1 MTDYRAVMKLLVQ
14 QRSYRQIEQQ
24 LGCSHRAISRSNQVL
39 RSLGIRTLDHILALT
54 DDELDELF
62 VDGRSTGQ
70 GEFVPIDF
78 DAVVKARTGRN
89 KQTLQVLW
97 GALHHH
103 TCFTRPAPLQLRP
116 VSPVGG
122 VSCRCGRFDRTHHP
136 HTGAHHAGGLGR
148 HQDAPVRPLWRTGG
162 EGQRV
167 CRLNAVFRD
176 DFCPRMSG

>member
-14 QRSYRQIEQQ
+14 QRSYRQMEQQ
-24 LGCSHRAISRSNQVL
+24 FGCSHRAISRSNQVL
-39 RSLGIRTLDHILALT
+39 RSLGIRTIDQVLALT

-97 GALHHH
+97 ARYEGVRKFVCEALI
-103 TCFTRPAPLQLRP
+103 
-116 VSPVGG
+116 
-122 VSCRCGRFDRTHHP
+122 
-136 HTGAHHAGGLGR
+136 
-148 HQDAPVRPLWRTGG
+148 
-162 EGQRV
+162 
-167 CRLNAVFRD
+167 
-176 DFCPRMSG
+176 